1 MLCSKANELV
11 FKYWSC
17 ALFHPRHG
25 DTSPCSMPPDKTVA
39 KPTLGRDSSPTYE
52 GLKQMYIMHVSLP
65 SHLSPP
71 LPHSRACPHTLHKGL
86 EEGGRFWPGPT
97 AEKLPSAVSW
107 MNSASLTVL
116 DTRVMLRLE
125 HPLAKSKLKGSRN
138 EQALLLTTTTL
149 ASPAASVPAQIPTQ
163 HHLQQQI

>member
-1 MLCSKANELV
+1 
-11 FKYWSC
+11 
-17 ALFHPRHG
+17 
-25 DTSPCSMPPDKTVA
+25 
-39 KPTLGRDSSPTYE
+39 
-52 GLKQMYIMHVSLP
+52 
-65 SHLSPP
+65 
-71 LPHSRACPHTLHKGL
+71 
-86 EEGGRFWPGPT
+86 
-97 AEKLPSAVSW
+97 

-149 ASPAASVPAQIPTQ
+149 ALASPAASVPAQIPTQ

>member
-1 MLCSKANELV
+1 MELCFISPQT
-11 FKYWSC
+11 W
-17 ALFHPRHG
+17 RHLTLLHATRQ
-25 DTSPCSMPPDKTVA
+25 DTAA
-39 KPTLGRDSSPTYE
+39 KPTLRRGSSPTCE
-52 GLKQMYIMHVSLP
+52 DLKQMYIMHVSLP
-65 SHLSPP
+65 PHLSPP
-71 LPHSRACPHTLHKGL
+71 LPHSRACSHTLHKGL
-86 EEGGRFWPGPT
+86 EEGSRFWPWPT

-149 ASPAASVPAQIPTQ
+149 ALASPAASVPAQIPTQ